1 MKQFLTLDYLLHFG
15 MLGPLVSFL
24 GFYILNIQITNLTL
38 FIYRNIY
45 TQQNKSEL
53 IIHITY
59 KVACVH
65 VVTTDTNRQALDF
78 LNGIKSVLTSGEIYL
93 EKSKTQ
99 RSIKFW

>member
-15 MLGPLVSFL
+15 MRGPLVSFL

-59 KVACVH
+59 KVACIH
-65 VVTTDTNRQALDF
+65 VVTTEY
-78 LNGIKSVLTSGEIYL
+78 KHTSPGLL
-93 EKSKTQ
+93 EWNQKCSDK
-99 RSIKFW
+99 W